1 MTGSEMK
8 AIREA
13 AGLSVNQLGEFLY
26 MAERGVVSLREMER
40 GKRDITGP
48 VQRVLEIIADGR
60 VDDLLP

>member
-8 AIREA
+8 SIREA
-13 AGLSVNQLGEFLY
+13 AGLSVNQLADFLY

-40 GKRDITGP
+40 DKRDITGP

>member
-13 AGLSVNQLGEFLY
+13 AGLSVNQLADFLH

-48 VQRVLEIIADGR
+48 VQRVLEIISEGR
-60 VDDLLP
+60 VDDLL